1 MKAYVKLIFNHFIDY
16 ESVTSFER
24 DVFNDS
30 YDELLMQIQS
40 FNANNQFNNW
50 NDLISAV
57 PKAAQNVPYKTAF
70 AIGLYVKNLNGIIP
84 GLVDQ
89 LGFPVSF
96 KTYQLQII
104 ESDFSQRNKHKIA
117 LHYTTDTFV
126 LIDTIGDY
134 LLLSTETEITDNTI
148 STFMLKLQP
157 NLSITS
163 YSTNKS

>member
-1 MKAYVKLIFNHFIDY
+1 
-16 ESVTSFER
+16 
-24 DVFNDS
+24 
-30 YDELLMQIQS
+30 MQIQS
-40 FNANNQFNNW
+40 YNADNQFNNW
-50 NDLISAV
+50 NDLISTV

-70 AIGLYVKNLNGIIP
+70 AIGLYIKSLSEMIP

-89 LGFPVSF
+89 LGFPIFF

-104 ESDFSQRNKHKIA
+104 ESDFNQRNKHKIA
-117 LHYTTDTFV
+117 LHYTTDTLT

-134 LLLSTETEITDNTI
+134 LLLSSETEITNNPI